1 MRSMKGRSAP
11 ENGDLD
17 QLKAVSLLG
26 NFRNLIAMKEVRLP
40 AKRKEQRKR
49 ASRWLVV
56 TVSFLF
62 LSPLLPAQ
70 APQGSPVHPFLGV
83 TAADRFGVEVRHLA
97 LGRRLPWLTAGA
109 DKRSPKITEAFRF
122 KPMFGYNYE
131 FAGTEILGAPW
142 QISLVLYQLEWINWQ
157 GVRFQ

>member
-1 MRSMKGRSAP
+1 
-11 ENGDLD
+11 
-17 QLKAVSLLG
+17 
-26 NFRNLIAMKEVRLP
+26 MKEVRLP

-70 APQGSPVHPFLGV
+70 APQAPPVLPFLGV
-83 TAADRFGVEVRHLA
+83 TAVDRFGVEARHLA

-109 DKRSPKITEAFRF
+109 DVLYAQSYKDYDQSLVLRPVLGVQSFCLKRRASDISLNKRSPKHFVS
-122 KPMFGYNYE
+122 N
-131 FAGTEILGAPW
+131 
-142 QISLVLYQLEWINWQ
+142 
-157 GVRFQ
+157 